1 MEINGQMTIFDFLDE
16 NPELDVLP
24 ELQEIIKRVKSK
36 FGLNMTAVYDGAL
49 RRICYRCTV
58 NTQNGKT
65 DIDIHDSEY
74 TSIDRKGQRFV
85 SVGISY
91 KTSGMGAPCDSLKE
105 IFGILERRLL

>member
-1 MEINGQMTIFDFLDE
+1 MNIDGQMTIFDFIE
-16 NPELDVLP
+16 PEYDLNELP
-24 ELQEIIKRVKSK
+24 ELYEISRRIKRK
-36 FGLNMTAVYDGAL
+36 FGLDMTAVYDGAL